1 MLVVANSKYLYRSG
15 DGPRARALER
25 HEGEAA
31 AHGRAGEVPP
41 AGTRAEISPKRAGTL
56 GQLGTLKRR
65 PTGDH
70 GSSEELLN
78 ARNPPESRL

>member
-41 AGTRAEISPKRAGTL
+41 AGTRAFQPKAGWHA
-56 GQLGTLKRR
+56 Q
-65 PTGDH
+65 
-70 GSSEELLN
+70 SW
-78 ARNPPESRL
+78 AR